1 MIYRMTRD
9 EAKKLIMVICSTYP
23 NYKPMDLKS
32 AISVWHFMLSD
43 FEYSEISV
51 ALKAYILSDTSGFAP
66 TVGQLVEKSHKLKAP
81 EELNE
86 MQAWALVSKALRNGT
101 YGADEE
107 FNKLPVLVQRAVGSP
122 SQLRNWATTDYESIE
137 NVIQSNFMRTYRT
150 VCSRANEF
158 SKLTPDILSICSNN
172 IKNDEMTKLNTNDD
186 KLKIEQSPKFEF
198 TGDPMPKEA
207 RDKLEE
213 MKRSMRSEQ

>member
-1 MIYRMTRD
+1 MTRE

-23 NYKPMDLKS
+23 NYKPMDLTDTVN
-32 AISVWHFMLSD
+32 VWHFMLSD
-43 FEYSEISV
+43 FEYNEISV

-66 TVGQLVEKSHKLKAP
+66 TVGQVLENARKIKSP

-101 YGADEE
+101 YGAEEE
-107 FNKLPVLVQRAVGSP
+107 FNKLPPLVQQAVGSP

-150 VCSRANEF
+150 VCNRANEF

-213 MKRSMRSEQ
+213 MKRSMKSEQ

>member
-1 MIYRMTRD
+1 MTRD
-9 EAKKLIMVICSTYP
+9 EAKKLIMIICSTYP
-23 NYKPMDLKS
+23 NYKPMDLRDTVD
-32 AISVWHFMLSD
+32 VWHFMLSD
-43 FEYSEISV
+43 FDYSEVSV

-66 TVGQLVEKSHKLKAP
+66 TVGQLLEKVRKIKSP

-86 MQAWALVSKALRNGT
+86 MQAWGLVSKALRNGT
-101 YGADEE
+101 YGAEEE
-107 FNKLPVLVQRAVGSP
+107 FNKLPPLVQQAVGSP

-150 VCSRANEF
+150 VCHRASEY
-158 SKLTPDILSICSNN
+158 SKFTPDILSICSNN
-172 IKNDEMTKLNTNDD
+172 IKNDEMIKLTTNDD
-186 KLKIEQSPKFEF
+186 KIKIEQSPKFEF
-198 TGDPMPKEA
+198 TGEPMPKAA

>member
-1 MIYRMTRD
+1 
-9 EAKKLIMVICSTYP
+9 
-23 NYKPMDLKS
+23 
-32 AISVWHFMLSD
+32 
-43 FEYSEISV
+43 
-51 ALKAYILSDTSGFAP
+51 LSDTSGFAP
-66 TVGQLVEKSHKLKAP
+66 TVGQVLENARKIKSP

-101 YGADEE
+101 YGAEEE
-107 FNKLPVLVQRAVGSP
+107 FNKLPPLVQQAVGSP

-150 VCSRANEF
+150 VCNRANEF

-172 IKNDEMTKLNTNDD
+172 IKNDEMIKLNTNDD

-213 MKRSMRSEQ
+213 MKRSMKSEQ

>member
-1 MIYRMTRD
+1 MTRD
-9 EAKKLIMVICSTYP
+9 EAKKLIMIICSTYP
-23 NYKPMDLKS
+23 NYKPMDLRDTVD
-32 AISVWHFMLSD
+32 VWHFMLSD
-43 FEYSEISV
+43 FDYSEVSV

-66 TVGQLVEKSHKLKAP
+66 TVGQLLEKVRKIKSP

-86 MQAWALVSKALRNGT
+86 MQAWGLVSKALRNGT
-101 YGADEE
+101 YGAEEE
-107 FNKLPVLVQRAVGSP
+107 FNKLPPLVQQAVGSP

-150 VCSRANEF
+150 VCHRANEY
-158 SKLTPDILSICSNN
+158 SKFTPDILSICSNN
-172 IKNDEMTKLNTNDD
+172 IKNDEMTKLTTNDD
-186 KLKIEQSPKFEF
+186 KIKIEQSPKFEF
-198 TGDPMPKEA
+198 TGEPMPKAA

>member
-1 MIYRMTRD
+1 MTRD
-9 EAKKLIMVICSTYP
+9 EAKKLIMIICSTYP
-23 NYKPMDLKS
+23 NYKPMDLRDTVD
-32 AISVWHFMLSD
+32 VWHFMLSD
-43 FEYSEISV
+43 FDYSEVSV

-66 TVGQLVEKSHKLKAP
+66 TVGQLLEKVRKIKSP

-86 MQAWALVSKALRNGT
+86 MQAWGLVSKALRNGT
-101 YGADEE
+101 YGAEEE
-107 FNKLPVLVQRAVGSP
+107 FNKLPPLVQQAVGSP

-150 VCSRANEF
+150 VCHRANEY
-158 SKLTPDILSICSNN
+158 SKFTPDILSICSNN

-198 TGDPMPKEA
+198 TGEPMPKAA

>member
-1 MIYRMTRD
+1 MTRD
-9 EAKKLIMVICSTYP
+9 ETKKLIMIICSTYP
-23 NYKPMDLKS
+23 NYKPMDLKDT
-32 AISVWHFMLSD
+32 INVWHFMLSD

-66 TVGQLVEKSHKLKAP
+66 TVGQLVEKSRKLKAP

-107 FNKLPVLVQRAVGSP
+107 FNKLPVLVQQAVGSP
-122 SQLRNWATTDYESIE
+122 SQLRNWATTDYESVE
-137 NVIQSNFMRTYRT
+137 NVIQSNFMRTYRA
-150 VCSRANEF
+150 VCNRANEF

-198 TGDPMPKEA
+198 TGDPMPKEV

-213 MKRSMRSEQ
+213 MKRSMKSEQ

>member
-1 MIYRMTRD
+1 MTRD
-9 EAKKLIMVICSTYP
+9 EAKKLIMIICSTYP
-23 NYKPMDLKS
+23 NYKPMDLKDT
-32 AISVWHFMLSD
+32 INVWHFMLSD

-66 TVGQLVEKSHKLKAP
+66 TVGQLVEKSRKLKAP

-86 MQAWALVSKALRNGT
+86 MQAWSLVSKALRNGT

-107 FNKLPVLVQRAVGSP
+107 FNKLPVLVQQAVGSP

>member
-1 MIYRMTRD
+1 MTRD
-9 EAKKLIMVICSTYP
+9 EAKKLIMIICSTYP
-23 NYKPMDLKS
+23 NYKPMDLRDTVD
-32 AISVWHFMLSD
+32 VWHFMLSD
-43 FEYSEISV
+43 FDYSEVSV

-66 TVGQLVEKSHKLKAP
+66 TVGQLLEKVRKIKSP

-86 MQAWALVSKALRNGT
+86 MQAWGLVSKALRNGT
-101 YGADEE
+101 YGAEEE
-107 FNKLPVLVQRAVGSP
+107 FNKLPPLVQQAVGSP

-150 VCSRANEF
+150 VCHRANEY
-158 SKLTPDILSICSNN
+158 SKFTPDILSICSNN
-172 IKNDEMTKLNTNDD
+172 IKNDEMTKLTSNDD
-186 KLKIEQSPKFEF
+186 KIKIEQSPKFEF
-198 TGDPMPKEA
+198 TGEPMPKAA

>member
-1 MIYRMTRD
+1 MTRD
-9 EAKKLIMVICSTYP
+9 ETKKLIMIMCSTYP
-23 NYKPMDLKS
+23 NYKPMDLKDT
-32 AISVWHFMLSD
+32 INVWHFMLSD

-66 TVGQLVEKSHKLKAP
+66 TVGQLVEKSRKLKAP

-107 FNKLPVLVQRAVGSP
+107 FNKLPALVQQAVGSP

-150 VCSRANEF
+150 VCNRANEF

-213 MKRSMRSEQ
+213 MKRSMKSEQ